1 MNCPGL
7 QPGDEEKS
15 ISSTP
20 EKCMAV
26 IKEVALTSCSIAA
39 NVCSKKYN
47 VTVALKMI
55 YGIFRSD
62 EMKSNAAFLKI

>member
-1 MNCPGL
+1 
-7 QPGDEEKS
+7 
-15 ISSTP
+15 
-20 EKCMAV
+20 MAV